1 MTMEAVGI
9 GKLVLL
15 AVALALTLSMTGC
28 AATGPG
34 APLNSHGVDYY
45 PAFNPL
51 DPKGGWAVTIIAY
64 TDDYKLD
71 DRDARSNPA
80 AHRLQADVRWERQGS
95 QGNDGMTTGNPA
107 PVCTAIEREQLLS

>member
-9 GKLVLL
+9 GRLLLL

-45 PAFNPL
+45 PAF
-51 DPKGGWAVTIIAY
+51 DPVDVDPGG
-64 TDDYKLD
+64 
-71 DRDARSNPA
+71 
-80 AHRLQADVRWERQGS
+80 
-95 QGNDGMTTGNPA
+95 
-107 PVCTAIEREQLLS
+107 

>member
-15 AVALALTLSMTGC
+15 AVALALTLSMAGC

-34 APLNSHGVDYY
+34 APHNSHGVDYY

-51 DPKGGWAVTIIAY
+51 DPG
-64 TDDYKLD
+64 
-71 DRDARSNPA
+71 P
-80 AHRLQADVRWERQGS
+80 
-95 QGNDGMTTGNPA
+95 
-107 PVCTAIEREQLLS
+107 

>member
-9 GKLVLL
+9 GKLLFL

-34 APLNSHGVDYY
+34 APHNSHGVDYY

-51 DPKGGWAVTIIAY
+51 DPKGG
-64 TDDYKLD
+64 
-71 DRDARSNPA
+71 
-80 AHRLQADVRWERQGS
+80 
-95 QGNDGMTTGNPA
+95 
-107 PVCTAIEREQLLS
+107 